1 MFIACP
7 KRRMK
12 VIASQ
17 SSHFIKFKMAS
28 SEQHKHAAKKK
39 NHTKLNIQKNEQR
52 VDLRVFKGFKFG
64 MDFLSPTSQISRF

>member
-1 MFIACP
+1 
-7 KRRMK
+7 MK

-17 SSHFIKFKMAS
+17 SSHFIKFKMAL